1 MTHLLRPPIADLG
14 QLSVESRVIAT
25 PWSRIVR
32 GIGLGQHPIGY
43 DQAAANRI
51 RESFTMLGQ
60 RVSQADHYTRFSHT
74 LCELILQVTDPST
87 TLNDHDID
95 GLIITAADK
104 ARAVANPYYRVTAGC
119 ILLSAVAK
127 LGIDTSYIIS
137 PSRDL
142 PAEIIAAVDQIEP
155 NRIEDENHGR
165 HGDYERVAAWTAVFF
180 AFGQLDLGG
189 RLVSHDRDCVA
200 EALASIDNIPA
211 PFFRGRGGS
220 MLMSAVTLLGFD
232 NHLFDSPHDYV
243 ASTLSWMDN
252 VDELG
257 IYPSFPSQMSPDF
270 VKVYPLLTM
279 LNAIAVTGRYD
290 YLMFGRDRLQEA
302 ARLMAS
308 ISPAER
314 THMGLYYVIALY
326 NLHRLHTELPSLDDY
341 VEPLIN
347 QWRVINPGQDY
358 FLNGISYAYLTQLAF
373 FTGRDDLIT
382 EAMIER
388 MLTAFPAL
396 EHTAENRANRPY
408 PFSYVL
414 NVLTELGLGEL
425 LYLPH
430 DAYDGLSP
438 FAWITEHLSSD
449 AHAESARLYM
459 IDHALI
465 SWALRQRALSLNE
478 PGALGRFTFTHAAR
492 R

>member
-1 MTHLLRPPIADLG
+1 
-14 QLSVESRVIAT
+14 VESRVIST

-43 DQAAANRI
+43 DQAAAGRI
-51 RESFTMLGQ
+51 RESFAMLEQ
-60 RVSQADHYTRFSHT
+60 RVSQDDHYTRFSHA
-74 LCELILQVTDPST
+74 LCELILQITDSST
-87 TLNDHDID
+87 TPNDYEID
-95 GLIITAADK
+95 GLIIAAADE
-104 ARAVANPYYRVTAGC
+104 ARTVTNPYYRVTAWC

-127 LGIDTSYIIS
+127 LGIDTSYTVS

-142 PAEIIAAVDQIEP
+142 PAEIIAAVDQVEP
-155 NRIEDENHGR
+155 NKIKDENRGR
-165 HGDYERVAAWTAVFF
+165 HGEYERVAAWTAVFL

-189 RLVSHDRDCVA
+189 RLVSHSRDCVA

-220 MLMSAVTLLGFD
+220 MLMSAVALLGFD
-232 NHLFDSPHDYV
+232 DHLFDRPHDYV

-257 IYPSFPSQMSPDF
+257 IYPSFPSPMSTEF
-270 VKVYPLLTM
+270 MKVYPLLTM
-279 LNAIAVTGRYD
+279 LNAIAVTGRHD
-290 YLMFGRDRLQEA
+290 YLMFGRNRLQEA
-302 ARLMAS
+302 AHLMAA
-308 ISPAER
+308 ISPVER

-326 NLHRLHTELPSLDDY
+326 NLHRLPTELPSLDDY

-347 QWRVINPGQDY
+347 QWRGIDPGQDY

-430 DAYDGLSP
+430 DAYGGLSP
-438 FAWITEHLSSD
+438 FAWITEHLSPG

-465 SWALRQRALSLNE
+465 SWALRQRAPGLNE
-478 PGALGRFTFTHAAR
+478 PGALGRFTFTRAAR